1 MIKVYLDW
9 NCITHSKDSFAELK
23 EALKQYGHVFICPY
37 SVAHLRDLLTNFEA
51 NRKEYEKD
59 LDLLTDMCGE
69 HMLIL
74 NGDNMNLFNVSPK
87 DYLVDNADSLDFLQ
101 NKFKFPYNNTREL
114 LRIAFNPADIHRI
127 SVENN
132 PQNVIPLV
140 NGIVNSNLRV
150 FDSIDS
156 LLETSNSFRTNTL
169 EIRIKEVYYALDM
182 LGYKSEDKKKS
193 FANIDT
199 DAQHIATAC
208 LCDYLISDDRR
219 MRDKAKTIFDHIH
232 CATKVMDPKSFME
245 EMPRIVEQCYDDEL
259 IPKAMHSNGIPT
271 IKEDGAHFQALD
283 YPLWGAFKFCHNA
296 TAISSTLPTNMAY
309 FLPDHFMFYDELRP
323 LAVITSLALPES
335 QREEQIE
342 RYIQS
347 FVQSKPIE
355 NFAFHMKAKNYIYD
369 CVLFTL
375 DRLPALQVR
384 CTDMSGK

>member
-9 NCITHSKDSFAELK
+9 NCITHSKDSLSELK

-59 LDLLTDMCGE
+59 LDLLTDMCGG

-74 NGDNMNLFNVSPK
+74 NGDNMNLFNVTPR

-101 NKFKFPYNNTREL
+101 NKFKFPYNDTRKL
-114 LRIAFNPADIHRI
+114 LRIAFNSKDIHRI

-140 NGIVNSNLRV
+140 NSIVKSNLRV

-156 LLETSNSFRTNTL
+156 LLASSNSFRTNTL

-199 DAQHIATAC
+199 DAQHIATSC

-232 CATKVMDPKSFME
+232 CVTKVKDPQSFIE
-245 EMPRIVEQCYDDEL
+245 EIPLIAKKCYEDDL
-259 IPKAMHSNGIPT
+259 IPKAMSTNGIPT
-271 IKEDGAHFQALD
+271 HKDDGAHYKALD
-283 YPLWGAFKFCHNA
+283 YPLWGTFKYCYNA
-296 TAISSTLPTNMAY
+296 NTLDNNMPENIAIFIPGS
-309 FLPDHFMFYDELRP
+309 FMFYDELRP
-323 LAVITSLALPES
+323 LATITALGLPES
-335 QREEQIE
+335 QREAQVE

-347 FVQSKPIE
+347 FIQSKPIG
-355 NFAFHMKAKNYIYD
+355 NFAFSLNAKNYKYNCLLTTHD
-369 CVLFTL
+369 S
-375 DRLPALQVR
+375 LPALHISYES
-384 CTDMSGK
+384 M

>member
-9 NCITHSKDSFAELK
+9 NCITHSKDSFSELK

-59 LDLLTDMCGE
+59 LDLLTDMCGG

-74 NGDNMNLFNVSPK
+74 NGDNMNLFNVTPR

-114 LRIAFNPADIHRI
+114 LRIAFNPKDIHRI
-127 SVENN
+127 SIENN
-132 PQNVIPLV
+132 PQNVIPLA
-140 NGIVNSNLRV
+140 NSIVKSNLRV

-156 LLETSNSFRTNTL
+156 LLETSKSFRTNTL

-182 LGYKSEDKKKS
+182 LGYKSDDKKKP

-245 EMPRIVEQCYDDEL
+245 EMPRIVQNCYDDDL
-259 IPKAMHSNGIPT
+259 IPKAMSTNGIPT
-271 IKEDGAHFQALD
+271 IKDDGAHYKALD
-283 YPLWGAFKFCHNA
+283 YPLWGAFKYCYNA
-296 TAISSTLPTNMAY
+296 NTLDSNMPGNIAIFRPGS
-309 FLPDHFMFYDELRP
+309 FMFYDELRP
-323 LAVITSLALPES
+323 LATITALGLPES
-335 QREEQIE
+335 QREAQIK

-347 FVQSKPIE
+347 FIQSKSIE
-355 NFAFHMKAKNYIYD
+355 NFAFTLNGKNYKYD
-369 CVLFTL
+369 CLLTTQ
-375 DRLPALQVR
+375 DNLPALRV
-384 CTDMSGK
+384 CYECI